1 MRKYTRRL
9 VVASALALTMVTA
22 PVAHAEDQ
30 ILASVPGLTF
40 PFFVHMMNAFKAEA
54 TKQGVGVIESDGQ
67 VSSPKQT
74 ADVEAA
80 ITQGVKGIVISPN
93 EVDAMAPALQQAVEA
108 RIPVVTV
115 DRRVAQVEGIL
126 AHVGA
131 DNVKGGEAQA
141 NLIVQMFPDG
151 ATIINL
157 QGQSGASPAIDRNKG
172 LHNVL
177 DGMADKYKIVFEQT
191 AGFDRA
197 KGLAVTE
204 AALSGMADAPK
215 VIVAANDDMAL
226 GAMEAVKSR
235 GLSGIAIIGFDALP
249 EALAQVRDGGLTAT
263 IEQFPGQQSSLGV
276 QTLVDFIK
284 DWQPASR
291 EGSAADPGCRHQG
304 QSEHCRTP
312 RRSEVNEL
320 RLFSGR
326 GHKPRPEGI
335 LSMATPP
342 ATQPLLRMTGIS
354 KSFPG
359 VRALDSVD
367 FEVGSAEIHAFLG
380 ENGAGKST
388 LLKIL
393 IRRPGPRCGQH

>member
-1 MRKYTRRL
+1 MNKISRRVL
-9 VVASALALTMVTA
+9 FASALALSFAAA
-22 PVAHAEDQ
+22 PVAQAEDK

-40 PFFVHMMNAFKAEA
+40 PFFVHMMNAFKAEGA
-54 TKQGVGVIESDGQ
+54 KLGMGVVESDGQ

-93 EVDAMAPALQQAVEA
+93 EVDAMAPALQQAVDA
-108 RIPVVTV
+108 KIPVVTV

-141 NLIVQMFPDG
+141 NLIVQMFPEG

-197 KGLAVTE
+197 KGLSVTE
-204 AALSGMADAPK
+204 AALSGMAEPPK

-226 GAMEAVKSR
+226 GAMEAVKGR
-235 GLSGIAIIGFDALP
+235 NLSGIAIIGFDALP

-263 IEQFPGQQSSLGV
+263 IEQFPGKQSAMGV
-276 QTLVDFIK
+276 ETLVNFIK
-284 DWQPASR
+284 NGTVPA
-291 EGSAADPGCRHQG
+291 EKVMLL
-304 QSEHCRTP
+304 TP
-312 RRSEVNEL
+312 VAVTKDNL
-320 RLFSGR
+320 N
-326 GHKPRPEGI
+326 I
-335 LSMATPP
+335 
-342 ATQPLLRMTGIS
+342 
-354 KSFPG
+354 
-359 VRALDSVD
+359 
-367 FEVGSAEIHAFLG
+367 AERLG
-380 ENGAGKST
+380 EVK
-388 LLKIL
+388 
-393 IRRPGPRCGQH
+393 